1 MSGGVALEPGLKGT
15 AELVVAE
22 EHLASAVGSGL
33 VPVFSTPM
41 LIALLENA
49 AVDALRPVLSEGQTS
64 VGTRLDVRH
73 LAPTPPGMRVRAY
86 AELIKVDGRALTFN
100 VWAEDDREKIGEGL
114 HERAIIDRARFD
126 KRVREKATAGGQP
139 PAPS

>member
-1 MSGGVALEPGLKGT
+1 MSSQTLEPGLKGS
-15 AELVVAE
+15 AQLVVGE

-33 VPVFSTPM
+33 VPVLSTPT

-49 AVDALRPVLSEGQTS
+49 AVDTLRPVLLEGQTS

-73 LAPTPPGMRVRAY
+73 LAPTPPGMRVRAF
-86 AELIKVDGRALTFN
+86 AELVRVDGRALTFK

-114 HERAIIDRARFD
+114 HERAIVDRARFD
-126 KRVREKATAGGQP
+126 KRIREKAGG
-139 PAPS
+139 

>member
-1 MSGGVALEPGLKGT
+1 MSGSVELKPGLKGK

-22 EHLASAVGSGL
+22 QHLASAVGSGL
-33 VPVFSTPM
+33 VPAFSTPM

-49 AVDALRPVLSEGQTS
+49 AVDALRPVLTEGQTS

-73 LAPTPPGMRVRAY
+73 LAPTPPGMRVRAH
-86 AELIKVDGRALTFN
+86 AELTKVDGRILTFS
-100 VWAEDDREKIGEGL
+100 VWAEDEREKIGEGL

-126 KRVREKATAGGQP
+126 KRVREKAGG
-139 PAPS
+139 

>member
-1 MSGGVALEPGLKGT
+1 MSDGVELKPGLKGK
-15 AELVVAE
+15 AELVVAD

-73 LAPTPPGMRVRAY
+73 LAPTPPGMRVRAH
-86 AELIKVDGRALTFN
+86 AELAGVEGRLLTFH
-100 VWAEDDREKIGEGL
+100 VWAEDDSEKIGEGL

-126 KRVREKATAGGQP
+126 KRVREKAAGAQP
-139 PAPS
+139 PDAR